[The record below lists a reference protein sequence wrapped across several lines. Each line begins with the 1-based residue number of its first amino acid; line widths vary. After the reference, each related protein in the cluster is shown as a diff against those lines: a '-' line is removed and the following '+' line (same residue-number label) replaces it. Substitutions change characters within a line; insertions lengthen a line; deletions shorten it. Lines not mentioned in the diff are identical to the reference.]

1 MSKVK
6 KINPATKEDEQM
18 LVSAKENLADYVV
31 VRGKKFS
38 IKWMHPETTSW
49 ITRLMLKDGNDNEII
64 HKCAALIMLN
74 GFWKCHLFYWIVWR
88 WFYYVKQYSS
98 SELLPVIQMAQK
110 KTAQQEREDY
120 LTATIFLI
128 ALKDTKKQ
136 MTKAEADLILQEQRS
151 DSVGK

>member
-74 GFWKCHLFYWIVWR
+74 GFWK
-88 WFYYVKQYSS
+88 
-98 SELLPVIQMAQK
+98 
-110 KTAQQEREDY
+110 
-120 LTATIFLI
+120 
-128 ALKDTKKQ
+128 
-136 MTKAEADLILQEQRS
+136 
-151 DSVGK
+151 